1 MLTAIKEEI
10 DSNTVILGDF
20 DTPLASMDRSSRQ
33 KIYKEQFAL
42 KDTLDQMNLI
52 NIYRTYHSKAADYI
66 FFSSAHG
73 TFSRIDHM
81 LGHIT
86 SFSKFK
92 KTEIMSRIFSNH
104 SGIRLEINY
113 REKNCKNTQ
122 TCGGLTICY

>member
-1 MLTAIKEEI
+1 MDLMEI
-10 DSNTVILGDF
+10 H
-20 DTPLASMDRSSRQ
+20 
-33 KIYKEQFAL
+33 
-42 KDTLDQMNLI
+42 
-52 NIYRTYHSKAADYI
+52 RTYHSKAADYI